1 MCIRDRPIAE
11 PKTVNEVN
19 RLFMEPRYLVPYISA
34 IIAGWDV
41 YVKPELAPRKN
52 MYGITIYASQL
63 KIINSMETIK
73 GNKLKI
79 TKFFAENLSINIPI
93 KIAITE
99 TETE

>member
-1 MCIRDRPIAE
+1 
-11 PKTVNEVN
+11 
-19 RLFMEPRYLVPYISA
+19 
-34 IIAGWDV
+34 
-41 YVKPELAPRKN
+41 

>member
-1 MCIRDRPIAE
+1 
-11 PKTVNEVN
+11 
-19 RLFMEPRYLVPYISA
+19 MEPRYLVPYISA
-34 IIAGWDV
+34 IIAGCDV

-99 TETE
+99 TEIE